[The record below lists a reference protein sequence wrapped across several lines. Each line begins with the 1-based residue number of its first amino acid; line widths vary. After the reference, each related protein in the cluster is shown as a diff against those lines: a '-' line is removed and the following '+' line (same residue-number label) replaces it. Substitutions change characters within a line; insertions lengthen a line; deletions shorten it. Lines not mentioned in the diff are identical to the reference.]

1 MSAIVEKIKL
11 FADEYEGMDF
21 LEKNQELLEA
31 NKKLLV
37 EEEKENLAL
46 WYSREGSA
54 KLFCQFVTVMDMKFE
69 KKVALQHVIN
79 LSECH
84 KGMANFLVI
93 QEMIYN
99 AIELVYSR
107 IEDDKADFLEEILI
121 NSIKYSHIYIIQK
134 LLEQNV
140 STAYINANYESITSI
155 IKDMQ
160 DVQLKDYLSYYLLHH
175 EIKEDCREYFVDNGA
190 EIYEP
195 KYEEKVNDYF
205 ENEGIQR
212 CKELLKSY
220 NHENLLDN
228 ASSTAELKQFIEREY
243 NWDDGVEIP
252 YYIMHHKNCDI
263 QLKKELFE
271 LGAGDC
277 LDRTV
282 HSIKGKDPWERFII
296 ELDDMINEDNR

>member
-1 MSAIVEKIKL
+1 MSIIVEKIKL

-31 NKKLLV
+31 NKNLLG
-37 EEEKENLAL
+37 EEEKKELAL
-46 WYSREGSA
+46 WYSQEGGE
-54 KLFCQFVTVMDMKFE
+54 KLFGQFVTVMDMKFDKE
-69 KKVALQHVIN
+69 VALQHIN
-79 LSECH
+79 NFYECN
-84 KGMANFLVI
+84 KDCGKSLVVQKLVYEI
-93 QEMIYN
+93 
-99 AIELVYSR
+99 IELLYSR
-107 IEDDKADFLEEILI
+107 IKGDKSSFLEEILI
-121 NSIKYSHIYIIQK
+121 SSIKYSYIYITQK
-134 LLEQNV
+134 MLEQDVN
-140 STAYINANYESITSI
+140 TEYINSSHESLTSLMEE
-155 IKDMQ
+155 MQ
-160 DVQLKDYLSYYLLHH
+160 DIQMKDYLSYYLLHH
-175 EIKEDCREYFVDNGA
+175 EIKEDCELYFIDNGA
-190 EIYEP
+190 KMYEP